1 MCTGHCHQHPI
12 GYKLTLPMGAEVSAL
27 KKLPTILRHL
37 QAYNYEKNNT
47 YYPIIWSKP
56 SAKSTRKKLRNN
68 LHDCEKALSAC
79 LSAQNI
85 TSDTIFIY
93 TAKEAVKVAKQV
105 EKTKRK
111 VKVQETK
118 QNKNNNKTDVK
129 TDWFLKLDA
138 RTNKNDCYFNCWWIC
153 GWWCS

>member
-1 MCTGHCHQHPI
+1 M
-12 GYKLTLPMGAEVSAL
+12 
-27 KKLPTILRHL
+27 KKLLLIILL
-37 QAYNYEKNNT
+37 FGVSQAQVNK
-47 YYPIIWSKP
+47 
-56 SAKSTRKKLRNN
+56 KKLRNN
-68 LHDCEKALSAC
+68 LHDCENALSAC

-118 QNKNNNKTDVK
+118 QNKSNNKTDVK
-129 TDWFLKLDA
+129 TDWFLNLMQGMTRITAILTAGGFVGGGVVITKLLQA
-138 RTNKNDCYFNCWWIC
+138 AKTKISWLNWLPI
-153 GWWCS
+153 